1 MKQLVALVDCDAFYV
16 SCERLFSV
24 ALRNRPVL
32 VLSNNDGCVVARSS
46 EVKKLNIAMGTPF
59 FQIRHL
65 VEQHGIQVFSSNYA
79 LYADV
84 SNRVMHALSDFSPLV
99 EVYSIDEAW
108 LSLTH
113 VEQGRLRDYGHT
125 IRNTVLQRVGI
136 PVSVGI
142 ASTKTLSK
150 IATEIVKKHSQYR
163 GVLDLV
169 SLSEQDLDLYLSA
182 VPIEDVWGIGPRYA
196 RFLHDHRIITARH
209 LKYADQD
216 WIRKHLT
223 VVGERTVLELRGIA
237 CLPIESNA
245 KPKKAIMN
253 AKSFGRPI
261 EHLEELEQAVS
272 TYTARAAEK
281 LRKQGSV
288 TAHISVFLHT
298 NSFRPDQPQYA
309 NSATR
314 TMLFPTAFTPT
325 LIGHAL
331 ALLRGI
337 YQQGFTYKKAGVL
350 LTKMKPQERI
360 QGDLFGEFS
369 LMQYEKQAR
378 LMRAVDVINTA
389 WGNDTLFFG
398 AQGLTRGWQMRQER
412 RSPHYTTRWPD
423 LLEAYAR

>member
-1 MKQLVALVDCDAFYV
+1 MKHLVACVDCDAFYV
-16 SCERLFSV
+16 SCERMFAV

-32 VLSNNDGCVVARSS
+32 VLSNNDGCVVARSN
-46 EVKKLNIAMGTPF
+46 EVKQLKIAMGTPF

-65 VEQHGIQVFSSNYA
+65 VEQHGIQVFSSNYV
-79 LYADV
+79 LYNDV

-113 VEQGRLRDYGHT
+113 VEQAHLRDYGHK
-125 IRNTVLQRVGI
+125 IRTTVMQRVGI

-169 SLSEQDLDLYLSA
+169 SLSEQDLDLDLSA

-196 RFLHDHRIITARH
+196 RFLHDHRVITARH

-237 CLPIESNA
+237 CLPIETRA

-253 AKSFGRPI
+253 AKSFGRPL
-261 EHLEELEQAVS
+261 EHLEELEQAVA

-298 NSFRPDQPQYA
+298 NYFRPDQPQYA
-309 NSATR
+309 NSASR
-314 TMLFPTAFTPT
+314 GILFPTAFTPT

-331 ALLRGI
+331 SLLRGL
-337 YQQGFTYKKAGVL
+337 YQQGYTYKKAGVL
-350 LTKMKPQERI
+350 FTKIRPEERI
-360 QGDLFGEFS
+360 QGDL
-369 LMQYEKQAR
+369 Y
-378 LMRAVDVINTA
+378 
-389 WGNDTLFFG
+389 
-398 AQGLTRGWQMRQER
+398 GLRT
-412 RSPHYTTRWPD
+412 S
-423 LLEAYAR
+423 

>member
-1 MKQLVALVDCDAFYV
+1 MKQLVALVDSNNFYV
-16 SCERLFSV
+16 SCERLFAV
-24 ALRNRPVL
+24 ALRNRPAL
-32 VLSNNDGCVVARSS
+32 VLSNNDGCVVARSN
-46 EVKKLNIAMGTPF
+46 EVKKFIKMGTPLF
-59 FQIRHL
+59 KIRHL
-65 VEQHGIQVFSSNYA
+65 VEQHDIQIFSSNYA

-84 SNRVMHALSDFSPLV
+84 SNRVMHALSDFSPQL

-113 VEQGRLRDYGHT
+113 VEQAYLRDYGHT
-125 IRNTVLQRVGI
+125 IRNTVMQRVGI

-150 IATEIVKKHSQYR
+150 IATEIVKKHADYR

-169 SLSEQDLDLYLSA
+169 SLSEQELDLYLAS
-182 VPIEDVWGIGPRYA
+182 VPIEDVWGIGPQYA
-196 RFLHDHRIITARH
+196 RFLHDHRVITARH

-237 CLPIESNA
+237 CLPIETRA

-261 EHLEELEQAVS
+261 EHLEELEQAVA

-288 TAHISVFLHT
+288 TSHISVFLHT

-331 ALLRGI
+331 SLLRGI
-337 YQQGFTYKKAGVL
+337 YQQGYIYKKAGVL
-350 LTKMKPQERI
+350 FTRIRPEERI

-378 LMRAVDVINTA
+378 LSRSIDLINKTC
-389 WGNDTLFFG
+389 GTDTLFFG

-412 RSPHYTTRWPD
+412 KSPHYTTRWPD
-423 LLEAYAR
+423 LLEAYA